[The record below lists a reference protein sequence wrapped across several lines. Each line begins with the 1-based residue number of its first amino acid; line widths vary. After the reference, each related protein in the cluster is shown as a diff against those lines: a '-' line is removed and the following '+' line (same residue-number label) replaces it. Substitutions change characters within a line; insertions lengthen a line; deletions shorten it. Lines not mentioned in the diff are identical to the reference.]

1 MFYNYNGNIL
11 VLFNKLTNTLIKIL
25 SVGPCWANSSMLGYS
40 PILGECKKGER
51 IKFHKP
57 LKGARLQICKNSDKD
72 VLPLKKS

>member
-11 VLFNKLTNTLIKIL
+11 VLFNKLTNTLIKII
-25 SVGPCWANSSMLGYS
+25 SWSMLGNS
-40 PILGECKKGER
+40 PILGERKKGER